1 MNMRTENWNGYVIRF
16 TEVDGEWY
24 AILKDIC
31 DALGLRTDGISQ
43 RLDPDM
49 LLKVNVEFEPSS
61 NGVRSRG
68 NAANRQMLAIN
79 EEGIYEALYASRK
92 LEARKFRR
100 WSASVM
106 RRLRKTVGLEQYEV
120 LKMMDPE
127 VQNQIDYILDSLYF
141 DADLGIWMRSVTV
154 PGGDVEQVPFESVEE
169 VIQKGA
175 QLK

>member
-1 MNMRTENWNGYVIRF
+1 MKTENWNGFNIRF
-16 TEVDGEWY
+16 TEVNGEWY
-24 AILKDIC
+24 AIMKDIC
-31 DALGLRTDGISQ
+31 DALGLRTDGITQ

-68 NAANRQMLAIN
+68 NAANRQMLVIN

-120 LKMMDPE
+120 LNMTDPE

-141 DADLGIWMRSVTV
+141 DADRGIWMRSVTV

-169 VIQKGA
+169 VIQIGRSHV
-175 QLK
+175 

>member
-31 DALGLRTDGISQ
+31 DALGLRTDGIAQ
-43 RLDPDM
+43 RLDTDM

-141 DADLGIWMRSVTV
+141 DVDRGIWMRSVTV

>member
-1 MNMRTENWNGYVIRF
+1 MNIKTENWNGFNIRF
-16 TEVDGEWY
+16 IEVDGEWY

-31 DALGLRTDGISQ
+31 DALGLRTDGIAQ

-49 LLKVNVEFEPSS
+49 LLKVNVKFEPSS

-68 NAANRQMLAIN
+68 DNINRQMLVIS

-106 RRLRKTVGLEQYEV
+106 RRLRKTVGLEQYEI
-120 LKMMDPE
+120 LQMTDPE

-169 VIQKGA
+169 VIRKEI
-175 QLK
+175 